1 MDQPKSQWIRNHK
14 VLARNNVD
22 GFYYPGVLRVNINPR
37 YADVTFCDV
46 ESQVVSLRHIIPNEG
61 SRPCP
66 SLKVLVMSDLDRTL
80 IFAT

>member
-1 MDQPKSQWIRNHK
+1 M
-14 VLARNNVD
+14 D

-37 YADVTFCDV
+37 YADVSFCDL

-66 SLKVLVMSDLDRTL
+66 SLKVFGACKSMNGNFDFFSFVSL
-80 IFAT
+80 FNN